1 MAVECSSSLTRRVA
15 LGAAGAA
22 LALLGGCVVVPA
34 EPYEIGAPVV
44 VFSQTPESTC
54 TWSRSS
60 RASSCSPSSR
70 WMAFIYW
77 RPSVSLGIWGGWGG
91 GSHWHGRG
99 DRHWR
104 GNPGRGGSHWQGN
117 PGRGGNHWQGNPGR
131 GGGNWGRGGGFRGGR
146 EGGVRRP

>member
-1 MAVECSSSLTRRVA
+1 MPTMTIAIIIFAITYLSLLIFSNYRAYIA
-15 LGAAGAA
+15 LGSAAIFVA
-22 LALLGGCVVVPA
+22 
-34 EPYEIGAPVV
+34 
-44 VFSQTPESTC
+44 
-54 TWSRSS
+54 
-60 RASSCSPSSR
+60 
-70 WMAFIYW
+70 
-77 RPSVSLGIWGGWGG
+77 LGIWGGWGG
-91 GSHWHGRG
+91 GNHWHGRG

>member
-22 LALLGGCVVVPA
+22 LALLGGCVVVSA

-44 VFSQTPESTC
+44 YSGAAYAPYYGS
-54 TWSRSS
+54 
-60 RASSCSPSSR
+60 AYYGAP
-70 WMAFIYW
+70 AYYYGAPGYYPYW

-117 PGRGGNHWQGNPGR
+117 PGRGGNHWQGNRGR